1 MRSKSYWNEE
11 LELLEREL
19 LEWGSKFKVHSI
31 LQISDHSLERA
42 YCNKELELLESGARA
57 IGTWYWNV
65 E

>member
-31 LQISDHSLERA
+31 LQISDHSMERA
-42 YCNKELELLESGARA
+42 YCNKERGLLE
-57 IGTWYWNV
+57 
-65 E
+65 